1 MHSEHTLH
9 FFLLAAMLGL
19 ALIAALPAGDKSTE
33 TRIVREAFDLRCS
46 GQAMEAATLLE
57 KVLAD
62 HPESAAA
69 DYELARTRLQLGL
82 GNPRELLTSLPGI
95 RQQADQALAKAP
107 DRQMYRYFDCQV
119 AFMQAYLSL
128 MREPAAAPER
138 VAKLGDLLDAMWTGP
153 PACPAAGLQLVELY
167 AVLNEEQGGDRAAA
181 ERYAAAL
188 QEADP
193 VWGAR
198 AQALLLPED
207 ENPVAFW
214 EKMATQYPDNADVQQ
229 ELGRAHLFAEAPEAG
244 AACFQK
250 ALQADQ
256 ARTILLLDLARYY
269 MYQIMRDKTR
279 AEALAPRSI
288 AWLEKYLATEP
299 IAPLKAYA
307 LGIKGRLLMT
317 GGDQAEGQRVLE
329 EAKAVDPH
337 YSRASG
343 VPGAELFVPPGETA
357 IVHRYLFRPF

>member
-1 MHSEHTLH
+1 MHNQHNLR
-9 FFLLAAMLGL
+9 FFLLTAMLGL
-19 ALIAALPAGDKSTE
+19 ALTATLPAGDESTE

-46 GQAMEAATLLE
+46 GQATEAVTLLE

-62 HPESAAA
+62 HPDSAAA
-69 DYELARTRLQLGL
+69 SYELARTRLQLGL
-82 GNPRELLTSLPGI
+82 GNPQESLTILPEV
-95 RQQADQALAKAP
+95 RQLADQAVARAP
-107 DRQMYRYFDCQV
+107 ERLMYRYFDCHV

-128 MREPAAAPER
+128 MREPAAAPPR
-138 VAKLGDLLDAMWTGP
+138 VAELGNLLDAIWTGP

-167 AVLNEEQGGDRAAA
+167 AVLDREQGGDRAVA

-188 QEADP
+188 QEADL

-198 AQALLLPED
+198 ARALLLPEGED
-207 ENPVAFW
+207 TVAFW
-214 EKMATQYPDNADVQQ
+214 EKMAGQYPDSADVQQ

-244 AACFQK
+244 AACFEK
-250 ALQADQ
+250 ALRADP

-279 AEALAPRSI
+279 AEALAPQSI
-288 AWLEKYLATEP
+288 AWLEKYLATQP

-307 LGIKGRLLMT
+307 LGIKGRLLMAC
-317 GGDQAEGQRVLE
+317 GDQAEGQRVLE
-329 EAKAVDPH
+329 EAAGVDPH
-337 YSRASG
+337 YSRVSG
-343 VPGAELFVPPGETA
+343 VPGAELFVPPGETV